1 MMDPFDVYKLYNALK
16 LHFEQDSYDAIK
28 YNYKTTVNP
37 NSFFKRKDKYFF
49 AKIGKNQKDIQNFF
63 VFNFIEDMKY
73 VGDMMDIEGQQ
84 NYTKH
89 KKIHES
95 IHREFEK
102 DINTITEQFDNL
114 LVVHTINTPP
124 KIIEMWMEEEVSLET
139 VVILNSLT
147 DFIRVEGKK
156 ITETLFWPDVSRK
169 IIKYGPF
176 VNFSKEKCLNIIKK
190 RFTNTA

>member
-1 MMDPFDVYKLYNALK
+1 MIDPFEVYKLYNALK
-16 LHFEQDSYDAIK
+16 LHFEQDSYDAVK
-28 YNYKTTVNP
+28 YNFKTTVSP

-49 AKIGKNQKDIQNFF
+49 AKLGKNQKDLQNFF

-73 VGDMMDIEGQQ
+73 IGDMMDIEGQQ

-102 DINTITEQFDNL
+102 DINTITEQFDDL
-114 LVVHTINTPP
+114 LVVNNINTPP

-147 DFIRVEGKK
+147 DFVYWEGKK

-169 IIKYGPF
+169 ITKYSPF
-176 VNFSKEKCLNIIKK
+176 VNFDREKCITFLRK
-190 RFTNTA
+190 RFTLS

>member
-1 MMDPFDVYKLYNALK
+1 MMDPFEVYKLYNALK

-28 YNYKTTVNP
+28 YNFKSNVTP
-37 NSFFKRKDKYFF
+37 QSFFKRKDKYFF

-95 IHREFEK
+95 LTREYEK
-102 DINTITEQFDNL
+102 DINNIDTSFDEL
-114 LVVHTINTPP
+114 LVVNNINTPP
-124 KIIEMWMEEEVSLET
+124 KIIELWMEEEITLET
-139 VVILNSLT
+139 VVILNSIT
-147 DFIRVEGKK
+147 DFVSREGRK
-156 ITETLFWPDVSRK
+156 ITETLFWPDVSKK
-169 IIKYGPF
+169 ITKYQPF
-176 VNFSKEKCLNIIKK
+176 VNFDKSKFVELTKK
-190 RFTNTA
+190 GFTN

>member
-1 MMDPFDVYKLYNALK
+1 MMDPFEVYKLYNALK

-37 NSFFKRKDKYFF
+37 QSFFKRKDKYFF

-95 IHREFEK
+95 LTREFEK
-102 DINTITEQFDNL
+102 DINTMTGQFDDL
-114 LVVHTINTPP
+114 LVVNNINTPP

-139 VVILNSLT
+139 VVILDSLT
-147 DFIRVEGKK
+147 DFVYWEGKK

-169 IIKYGPF
+169 IKKYSPF
-176 VNFSKEKCLNIIKK
+176 VNFNREKCLNIVKK
-190 RFTNTA
+190 RFTLS

>member
-1 MMDPFDVYKLYNALK
+1 MDPFEVYKLYNALK

-37 NSFFKRKDKYFF
+37 QSFFKRKDKYFF

-95 IHREFEK
+95 LTREFEK
-102 DINTITEQFDNL
+102 DINTMTGQFDDL
-114 LVVHTINTPP
+114 LVVNNINTPP

-139 VVILNSLT
+139 VVILDSLT
-147 DFIRVEGKK
+147 DFVYWEGKK

-169 IIKYGPF
+169 IKKYSPF
-176 VNFSKEKCLNIIKK
+176 VNFNREKCLNIVKK
-190 RFTNTA
+190 RFTLS

>member
-49 AKIGKNQKDIQNFF
+49 AKLGKNQKDLQNFF

-176 VNFSKEKCLNIIKK
+176 VNFSKEKCLDIIKK

>member
-1 MMDPFDVYKLYNALK
+1 MDPFDVYKLYNALK
-16 LHFEQDSYDAIK
+16 LHFENDSYDAIK
-28 YNYKTTVNP
+28 YNFKTTVNP
-37 NSFFKRKDKYFF
+37 QSFFKRRDKYFF
-49 AKIGKNQKDIQNFF
+49 AKLGKNQKDIQNFF

-95 IHREFEK
+95 LTREFEK
-102 DINTITEQFDNL
+102 DINNIDTSFDDL
-114 LVVHTINTPP
+114 LVVNNINTPP
-124 KIIEMWMEEEVSLET
+124 LIIEKWMEEDISLET

-147 DFIRVEGKK
+147 DFINKEGNK

-176 VNFSKEKCLNIIKK
+176 VNFEKDNMINIVKK
-190 RFTNTA
+190 RFTKP

>member
-1 MMDPFDVYKLYNALK
+1 MMDPFEVYKLYNALK

-37 NSFFKRKDKYFF
+37 QSFFKRKDKYFF

-95 IHREFEK
+95 LTREYEK
-102 DINTITEQFDNL
+102 DINNIDTSFDDL
-114 LVVHTINTPP
+114 LVVNNINTPP
-124 KIIEMWMEEEVSLET
+124 KIIELWMEEEVTLET
-139 VVILNSLT
+139 VVVLNSIT
-147 DFIRVEGKK
+147 DFVNREGYK
-156 ITETLFWPDVSRK
+156 ITETLFWPDVSKK
-169 IIKYGPF
+169 ITKYQPF
-176 VNFSKEKCLNIIKK
+176 VNFDKSKFVELTKK
-190 RFTNTA
+190 RFTN